1 MVGMQ
6 RMMGFEEVEKLKLKL
21 DKAKTSA
28 QKVAIKNQIDEK
40 MDFIASEIRNYA
52 GSPDFM
58 RQGDLTKIEGLNVL
72 FMFFNARIQG
82 VERDLSRLSKVFSR
96 DSQARGEAMLTA
108 MKISSFA
115 VLPTMLA
122 WAMNRRDEEREDDYA
137 EISDEDKK
145 NYIHIPLGERFEHP
159 YIEGKMVAD
168 YIRIP
173 RRESF
178 GLFSFTFE
186 KALDWYYEKDPQA
199 VSEIVGH
206 WVEGIMPVNVAGA
219 TDLEGIKAGESVM
232 SSLNPLIKTPI
243 EILSNRNFYRHKP
256 IVPVSLARADVSEQ
270 YYDKT
275 PHIYRDYHLGLG
287 ALRIEHLVNG
297 MTAGMVTQFTPP
309 RNTGIEGESHL
320 GRTVASTPIIKRL
333 ARSTFL
339 KESELD
345 EILNDVNVK
354 DATERIMRRRAVDKF
369 FEQTRGMTLQER
381 VRSMEPPVN
390 NNHLLVNKAIVRRL
404 REMALGLEPD
414 EMRLK
419 NASSNAR
426 AAVIIRKLQGKN
438 PAEVKVYLT
447 DLASKKILTQDVASY
462 IREQLTNR
470 GETIQDYVT
479 EPVR

>member
-1 MVGMQ
+1 
-6 RMMGFEEVEKLKLKL
+6 
-21 DKAKTSA
+21 
-28 QKVAIKNQIDEK
+28 
-40 MDFIASEIRNYA
+40 
-52 GSPDFM
+52 
-58 RQGDLTKIEGLNVL
+58 
-72 FMFFNARIQG
+72 
-82 VERDLSRLSKVFSR
+82 
-96 DSQARGEAMLTA
+96 MLTA

-369 FEQTRGMTLQER
+369 FEQSRGMTLQER